1 MTWALRDLKANS
13 GIWAGVFI
21 VLAVTQTLL
30 CAMSVS
36 MGVNSYY
43 QGLSVKTR
51 DPAKSLASVLSLVF
65 LTVIVLGCLVIK
77 HTLQASI
84 RQRRQGLALLS
95 LLGATPKQVLVLTLL
110 QVMILALPASLVAV
124 SLSPALAGR
133 ILDWYSAGMRIPV
146 HFAFT
151 WHGFPR
157 SALTGLAV
165 GLATAVLATSRTLQ
179 DLRKMTPVRMVR
191 RAEESESVER
201 PRHGRGLVS
210 LFLGLFLGLALL
222 LLPLPVFAYL
232 SRSGSGSLE
241 PKQVQA
247 VISAVGSGPLFAI
260 LLLLIALARSGGPVI
275 SRVTQLWTALVPSS
289 SAVWRIAR
297 SQAVARS
304 RDTTFGST
312 VIALTACMFLVGGL
326 LAAGGTSTIAMNKV
340 PGIENVTS
348 GGTLELL
355 YGFWAALL
363 VALVGVIAGFAI
375 AARDRDLDLAL
386 LSIAGANPQ
395 QLTAISILDG
405 TIVMTTGII
414 IAAGGTGLVGLSTAM
429 VYWPLVHS
437 LSMVFPWQF
446 FLICGFPIIVVGSL
460 ATMLTARPAL
470 RRSPITILQGA
481 IGE

>member
-21 VLAVTQTLL
+21 VLVVTQTLL

-36 MGVNSYY
+36 MGINSYY
-43 QGLSVKTR
+43 QSLSVKTR
-51 DPAKSLASVLSLVF
+51 DPAKSLASALSLVF

-77 HTLQASI
+77 QTLQASI

-95 LLGATPKQVLVLTLL
+95 LLGATPKQILVLTLL
-110 QVMILALPASLVAV
+110 QVMILLLPASLIAVA
-124 SLSPALAGR
+124 LSPALAGR
-133 ILDWYSAGMRIPV
+133 ILDWYSTGMRIPV

-151 WHGFPR
+151 WHGFTR

-165 GLATAVLATSRTLQ
+165 GLATAVLATSRTLR
-179 DLRKMTPVRMVR
+179 DLGKMTPVRVVR
-191 RAEESESVER
+191 RAEESESIDR

-210 LFLGLFLGLALL
+210 LFLGLALL

-232 SRSGSGSLE
+232 SD
-241 PKQVQA
+241 PKQIQA
-247 VISAVGSGPLFAI
+247 VISTVGSGPLFAI

-446 FLICGFPIIVVGSL
+446 FLICGFPVIVVGSL

-470 RRSPITILQGA
+470 RRSPIAILQGA
-481 IGE
+481 VGE

>member
-1 MTWALRDLKANS
+1 M
-13 GIWAGVFI
+13 
-21 VLAVTQTLL
+21 
-30 CAMSVS
+30 
-36 MGVNSYY
+36 
-43 QGLSVKTR
+43 
-51 DPAKSLASVLSLVF
+51 
-65 LTVIVLGCLVIK
+65 
-77 HTLQASI
+77 
-84 RQRRQGLALLS
+84 RRA
-95 LLGATPKQVLVLTLL
+95 
-110 QVMILALPASLVAV
+110 
-124 SLSPALAGR
+124 
-133 ILDWYSAGMRIPV
+133 V

-165 GLATAVLATSRTLQ
+165 GFATAILATSLTLR
-179 DLRKMTPVRMVR
+179 DLAKMTPVRVAR

-201 PRHGRGLVS
+201 LRHGRGLVP
-210 LFLGLFLGLALL
+210 LFLGLALL

-232 SRSGSGSLE
+232 SSSGPRSLD
-241 PKQVQA
+241 PKQVSA
-247 VISAVGSGPLFAI
+247 VLNAVGSGPLFAI
-260 LLLLIALARSGGPVI
+260 LLLLIALARAGEPVI
-275 SRVTQLWTALVPSS
+275 GRVTQLWTALVPSS

-297 SQAVARS
+297 SQAEARS

-326 LAAGGTSTIAMNKV
+326 LTAGSTSTVAMNKV
-340 PGIENVTS
+340 PGIENITS

-363 VALVGVIAGFAI
+363 IALVGVIAGFTI

-405 TIVMTTGII
+405 TIVTTTGII
-414 IAAGGTGLVGLSTAM
+414 IAAVGTGLVGLSTAL
-429 VYWPLVHS
+429 VYCPLVHS
-437 LSMVFPWQF
+437 LSIVFPWRF
-446 FLICGFPIIVVGSL
+446 FLICGLPIIVVGSL

-470 RRSPITILQGA
+470 RRSPIAILQGA

>member
-21 VLAVTQTLL
+21 VLVVTQTLL

-43 QGLSVKTR
+43 EGLSVKTR
-51 DPAKSLASVLSLVF
+51 DPAKSPASVLSLVF

-77 HTLQASI
+77 QTLQASI
-84 RQRRQGLALLS
+84 RQRRQGVALLS
-95 LLGATPKQVLVLTLL
+95 LLGATPKQILVLTLL
-110 QVMILALPASLVAV
+110 QVMILVLPTFLVAGA
-124 SLSPALAGR
+124 LSPALAGR
-133 ILDWYSAGMRIPV
+133 ILDWYSTGMRIPV

-165 GLATAVLATSRTLQ
+165 GLATAVLATSRTLR
-179 DLRKMTPVRMVR
+179 DLGKMTPVRVVR
-191 RAEESESVER
+191 RAEESESIDR

-210 LFLGLFLGLALL
+210 LFLGLALL

-232 SRSGSGSLE
+232 SD
-241 PKQVQA
+241 PKQVQV

-363 VALVGVIAGFAI
+363 VALVGVIAGLAI
-375 AARDRDLDLAL
+375 AARDRDLDLVL
-386 LSIAGANPQ
+386 MSIAGANTQ

-414 IAAGGTGLVGLSTAM
+414 IAAGGTGLVGLSTTVA
-429 VYWPLVHS
+429 YWPLVHS

-446 FLICGFPIIVVGSL
+446 FLICGVPTSSL
-460 ATMLTARPAL
+460 VCWRLC
-470 RRSPITILQGA
+470 
-481 IGE
+481 

>member
-21 VLAVTQTLL
+21 VLVVTQTLL

-36 MGVNSYY
+36 MGINSYY
-43 QGLSVKTR
+43 QSLSVKTR
-51 DPAKSLASVLSLVF
+51 DPAKSLASALSLVF

-77 HTLQASI
+77 QTLQASI

-95 LLGATPKQVLVLTLL
+95 LLGATPKQILVLTLL
-110 QVMILALPASLVAV
+110 QVMILVLPASLVAV
-124 SLSPALAGR
+124 ALSPALAGR
-133 ILDWYSAGMRIPV
+133 ILDWYSTGMRMPV

-165 GLATAVLATSRTLQ
+165 GLATAVLATSRTLR
-179 DLRKMTPVRMVR
+179 DLGKMTPVRVVR
-191 RAEESESVER
+191 RAEESESIDR

-210 LFLGLFLGLALL
+210 LFLGLALL

-232 SRSGSGSLE
+232 SD
-241 PKQVQA
+241 PKQIQA
-247 VISAVGSGPLFAI
+247 VISTVGSGPLFAI

-446 FLICGFPIIVVGSL
+446 FLICGLPIIVVGSL

-470 RRSPITILQGA
+470 RRSPIAILQGA
-481 IGE
+481 VGE

>member
-21 VLAVTQTLL
+21 VLVVTQTLL

-36 MGVNSYY
+36 MGINSYY
-43 QGLSVKTR
+43 QSLSVKTR
-51 DPAKSLASVLSLVF
+51 DPAKSLASALSLVF

-77 HTLQASI
+77 QTLQASI

-95 LLGATPKQVLVLTLL
+95 LLGATPKQILVLTLL
-110 QVMILALPASLVAV
+110 QVMILVLPASLVAV
-124 SLSPALAGR
+124 ALSPALAGR
-133 ILDWYSAGMRIPV
+133 ILDWYSTGMRIPV

-151 WHGFPR
+151 WHGFTR

-165 GLATAVLATSRTLQ
+165 GLATAVLATSRTLR
-179 DLRKMTPVRMVR
+179 DLGKMTPVRVVR
-191 RAEESESVER
+191 RAEESESIDR

-210 LFLGLFLGLALL
+210 LFLGLALL

-232 SRSGSGSLE
+232 SD
-241 PKQVQA
+241 PKQIQA
-247 VISAVGSGPLFAI
+247 VISTVGSGPLFAI

-446 FLICGFPIIVVGSL
+446 FLICGFPVIVVGSL

-470 RRSPITILQGA
+470 RRSPIAILQGA
-481 IGE
+481 VGE

>member
-21 VLAVTQTLL
+21 VLVVTQTLL

-36 MGVNSYY
+36 MGINSYY
-43 QGLSVKTR
+43 QSLSVKTS
-51 DPAKSLASVLSLVF
+51 DPAKSLASALSLVF

-77 HTLQASI
+77 QTLQASI

-95 LLGATPKQVLVLTLL
+95 LLGATPKQILLLTLL
-110 QVMILALPASLVAV
+110 QVMILVLPASLVAV
-124 SLSPALAGR
+124 ALSPALAGR
-133 ILDWYSAGMRIPV
+133 ILDWYSTGMPMPV

-151 WHGFPR
+151 WGGFPR
-157 SALTGLAV
+157 SALTGLVV
-165 GLATAVLATSRTLQ
+165 GLATAVLATSRTLR
-179 DLRKMTPVRMVR
+179 DLGKMTPVRVVR
-191 RAEESESVER
+191 RAEESESIDR
-201 PRHGRGLVS
+201 PLHGRGLV
-210 LFLGLFLGLALL
+210 FLFLGLALL

-232 SRSGSGSLE
+232 SD

-247 VISAVGSGPLFAI
+247 VISTVGSGPLFAI

-275 SRVTQLWTALVPSS
+275 SRVTQLWTALVPLS

-297 SQAVARS
+297 SQAVVRS
-304 RDTTFGST
+304 RDTAFGST

-326 LAAGGTSTIAMNKV
+326 LAAGGTSTIAMNKI

-375 AARDRDLDLAL
+375 AARDRDIDLAL
-386 LSIAGANPQ
+386 LSIAGANSQ

-414 IAAGGTGLVGLSTAM
+414 IAAGGAGLVGLCAAL

-446 FLICGFPIIVVGSL
+446 FLICGLPIIIVGSL

-470 RRSPITILQGA
+470 RRSPVAILQGA
-481 IGE
+481 VGE

>member
-1 MTWALRDLKANS
+1 MTWALRDLKANN

-21 VLAVTQTLL
+21 VLAVAQILL

-51 DPAKSLASVLSLVF
+51 DPAKSLASALSLVF
-65 LTVIVLGCLVIK
+65 FTVIVLGCLVIK

-95 LLGATPKQVLVLTLL
+95 LLGATPKQILVLTLL
-110 QVMILALPASLVAV
+110 QVMILALLASLVAAA
-124 SLSPALAGR
+124 LSPVLAGR
-133 ILDWYSAGMRIPV
+133 ILDWYSAGMRRPV

-165 GLATAVLATSRTLQ
+165 GFATAILATSLTLR
-179 DLRKMTPVRMVR
+179 DLAKMTPVRVVR

-201 PRHGRGLVS
+201 FRHGRGLVP
-210 LFLGLFLGLALL
+210 LFLGLALL

-232 SRSGSGSLE
+232 SSSGPRSLD
-241 PKQVQA
+241 PKQVSA
-247 VISAVGSGPLFAI
+247 VLNAVGSGPLFAI
-260 LLLLIALARSGGPVI
+260 LLLLIALARAGEPVI
-275 SRVTQLWTALVPSS
+275 GRVTQLWTALVPSS

-297 SQAVARS
+297 SQAEARS

-326 LAAGGTSTIAMNKV
+326 LTAGSTSTVAMNKV
-340 PGIENVTS
+340 PGMENITS

-363 VALVGVIAGFAI
+363 IALVGVIAGFTI

-386 LSIAGANPQ
+386 LSIAGANSQ

-405 TIVMTTGII
+405 TIVTTTGII
-414 IAAGGTGLVGLSTAM
+414 IAAVGTGLVGLSTAL
-429 VYWPLVHS
+429 VYCPLVHS
-437 LSMVFPWQF
+437 LSIVFPWRF
-446 FLICGFPIIVVGSL
+446 FLICGLPIIVVGSL

-470 RRSPITILQGA
+470 RRSPIAILQGA

>member
-21 VLAVTQTLL
+21 VLVVTQTLL

-51 DPAKSLASVLSLVF
+51 DPAKSLASALSLVF

-77 HTLQASI
+77 QTLQASI

-110 QVMILALPASLVAV
+110 QVMILLLPASLIAVA
-124 SLSPALAGR
+124 LSPALAGR
-133 ILDWYSAGMRIPV
+133 ILDWYSTGMRMSV

-151 WHGFPR
+151 WHRFPR

-165 GLATAVLATSRTLQ
+165 GLATAVLATSRTLR
-179 DLRKMTPVRMVR
+179 DLGKMTPVRMVH

-201 PRHGRGLVS
+201 PRHGRGLVP
-210 LFLGLFLGLALL
+210 LFLGLTFL

-232 SRSGSGSLE
+232 SHSGSGSLD
-241 PKQVQA
+241 PKQVRA

-260 LLLLIALARSGGPVI
+260 LLLLIALARAGGPVI
-275 SRVTQLWTALVPSS
+275 GRVTQLWTALVPSS

-297 SQAVARS
+297 SQAVVRS

-395 QLTAISILDG
+395 QLTAISTLDG

-429 VYWPLVHS
+429 VYWPLVHT
-437 LSMVFPWQF
+437 LSIVFPWQF
-446 FLICGFPIIVVGSL
+446 FLICGLPIIVVGSL

-470 RRSPITILQGA
+470 KRSPIAILQGA

>member
-1 MTWALRDLKANS
+1 MTWALRDLKANN
-13 GIWAGVFI
+13 GIWAGVFV
-21 VLAVTQTLL
+21 VLAVAQILL

-51 DPAKSLASVLSLVF
+51 DPAKSLASALSLVF
-65 LTVIVLGCLVIK
+65 FTVIVLGCLVIK

-95 LLGATPKQVLVLTLL
+95 LLGATPKQILVLTLL
-110 QVMILALPASLVAV
+110 QVMILALLASLVAAA
-124 SLSPALAGR
+124 LSPVLAGR
-133 ILDWYSAGMRIPV
+133 ILDWYSAGMRRPV

-165 GLATAVLATSRTLQ
+165 GFATAILATSLTLR
-179 DLRKMTPVRMVR
+179 DLAKMTPVRVAR

-201 PRHGRGLVS
+201 LRHGRGLVP
-210 LFLGLFLGLALL
+210 LFLGLALL

-232 SRSGSGSLE
+232 SSSGPRSLD
-241 PKQVQA
+241 PKQVSA
-247 VISAVGSGPLFAI
+247 VLNAVGSGPLFAI
-260 LLLLIALARSGGPVI
+260 LLLLIALARAGEPVI
-275 SRVTQLWTALVPSS
+275 GRVTQLWTALVPSS

-297 SQAVARS
+297 SQAEARS

-326 LAAGGTSTIAMNKV
+326 LTAGSTSTVAMNKV
-340 PGIENVTS
+340 PGIENITS

-363 VALVGVIAGFAI
+363 IALVGVIAGFTI

-405 TIVMTTGII
+405 TIVTTTGII
-414 IAAGGTGLVGLSTAM
+414 IAAVGTGLVGLSTAL
-429 VYWPLVHS
+429 VYCPLVHS
-437 LSMVFPWQF
+437 LSIVFPWRF
-446 FLICGFPIIVVGSL
+446 FLICGLPIIVVGSL

-470 RRSPITILQGA
+470 RRSPIAILQGA

>member
-1 MTWALRDLKANS
+1 MTWVLRDLKSNS

-21 VLAVTQTLL
+21 VLLVAQILL

-43 QGLSVKTR
+43 QGLSVETR
-51 DPAKSLASVLSLVF
+51 DPAKSLASALSLVF
-65 LTVIVLGCLVIK
+65 FTVIVLGCLVIK
-77 HTLQASI
+77 YTLQASI

-95 LLGATPKQVLVLTLL
+95 LLGATPKQILVLTLL
-110 QVMILALPASLVAV
+110 QVMILALLASLVAV
-124 SLSPALAGR
+124 ALSPVLAGR
-133 ILDWYSAGMRIPV
+133 ILDWYSAGMRRPV

-165 GLATAVLATSRTLQ
+165 GLATAILATSLTLR
-179 DLRKMTPVRMVR
+179 DLAKMTPVRVVR
-191 RAEESESVER
+191 CAEESESVER
-201 PRHGRGLVS
+201 LRHRRGLVP
-210 LFLGLFLGLALL
+210 LFLGLALL
-222 LLPLPVFAYL
+222 VLPMPVFAYL
-232 SRSGSGSLE
+232 SSSGPGPLD
-241 PKQVQA
+241 PKRVSA
-247 VISAVGSGPLFAI
+247 ALNAVGSGPLFAI
-260 LLLLIALARSGGPVI
+260 LLLLIALARAGEPVI
-275 SRVTQLWTALVPSS
+275 GRVTQFWIALVPSS

-297 SQAVARS
+297 SQAEVRS

-326 LAAGGTSTIAMNKV
+326 LTAGGTSTVAMNKV
-340 PGIENVTS
+340 PGIKNVTS
-348 GGTLELL
+348 GGTMELL

-363 VALVGVIAGFAI
+363 IALVGVIAGFTI

-405 TIVMTTGII
+405 TIVTTTGII
-414 IAAGGTGLVGLSTAM
+414 IAAVGTGLVGLSTAL
-429 VYWPLVHS
+429 VYRPLVHS
-437 LSMVFPWQF
+437 LSMVFPWRF
-446 FLICGFPIIVVGSL
+446 FLICGLPIIVVGSL

-470 RRSPITILQGA
+470 RRSPIAILQGA

>member
-21 VLAVTQTLL
+21 VLVVTQTLL

-36 MGVNSYY
+36 MGINSYY
-43 QGLSVKTR
+43 QSLSVKTR
-51 DPAKSLASVLSLVF
+51 DPAKSLASALSLVF

-77 HTLQASI
+77 QTLQASI

-95 LLGATPKQVLVLTLL
+95 LLGATPKQILVLTLL
-110 QVMILALPASLVAV
+110 QVMILVLPASLVAV
-124 SLSPALAGR
+124 ALSPALAGR
-133 ILDWYSAGMRIPV
+133 ILDWYSTGMRIPV

-151 WHGFPR
+151 WHGFTR

-165 GLATAVLATSRTLQ
+165 GLATAVLATSRTLR
-179 DLRKMTPVRMVR
+179 DLGKMTPVRVVR
-191 RAEESESVER
+191 CAEESESIDR

-210 LFLGLFLGLALL
+210 LFLGLVLL

-232 SRSGSGSLE
+232 SD
-241 PKQVQA
+241 PKQIQA
-247 VISAVGSGPLFAI
+247 VISTVGSGPLFAI

-446 FLICGFPIIVVGSL
+446 FLICGFPVIVVGSL

-470 RRSPITILQGA
+470 RRSPIAILQGA
-481 IGE
+481 VGE

>member
-43 QGLSVKTR
+43 QGLSAKTR

-77 HTLQASI
+77 QTLQASI

-95 LLGATPKQVLVLTLL
+95 LLGATPKQILVLTLL
-110 QVMILALPASLVAV
+110 QVMILVLPASLVAV
-124 SLSPALAGR
+124 ALSPALAGR

-386 LSIAGANPQ
+386 LSIAGANPR

-414 IAAGGTGLVGLSTAM
+414 IAAGCTGLVGLSTAM
-429 VYWPLVHS
+429 VYWPLIHS
-437 LSMVFPWQF
+437 LSVIFPWQF
-446 FLICGFPIIVVGSL
+446 FLICGLPIIVVGSL

-470 RRSPITILQGA
+470 MRSPIAILQGA

>member
-1 MTWALRDLKANS
+1 
-13 GIWAGVFI
+13 
-21 VLAVTQTLL
+21 
-30 CAMSVS
+30 

-51 DPAKSLASVLSLVF
+51 DPAKSLASALSLVF

-77 HTLQASI
+77 QTLQASI

-95 LLGATPKQVLVLTLL
+95 LLGATPKQILVLTLL
-110 QVMILALPASLVAV
+110 QVMILLLPASLVAV
-124 SLSPALAGR
+124 ALSAALAGR
-133 ILDWYSAGMRIPV
+133 ILDWYSTGMRMPV

-151 WHGFPR
+151 WHRFPR

-165 GLATAVLATSRTLQ
+165 GLATAVLATSRTLR
-179 DLRKMTPVRMVR
+179 DLGKMPPVRVVR

-201 PRHGRGLVS
+201 QRHGRGLVA
-210 LFLGLFLGLALL
+210 LFLGLTLL

-232 SRSGSGSLE
+232 SHSGSGSLD
-241 PKQVQA
+241 PKQVRA
-247 VISAVGSGPLFAI
+247 VISTVGSGPLFAI
-260 LLLLIALARSGGPVI
+260 LLLQIALARAGGPVI
-275 SRVTQLWTALVPSS
+275 GRVTQLWTALVPSS
-289 SAVWRIAR
+289 SAVWRTAR

-304 RDTTFGST
+304 KDTTFGST
-312 VIALTACMFLVGGL
+312 VIALTACTFLVGGL
-326 LAAGGTSTIAMNKV
+326 LTAGGTSTVAMNKV
-340 PGIENVTS
+340 PGIPSTTA

-355 YGFWAALL
+355 YVFWAALL

-395 QLTAISILDG
+395 QLTAISTLDG

-437 LSMVFPWQF
+437 LSIVFPWQF
-446 FLICGFPIIVVGSL
+446 FLICGLPIIIVGSL
-460 ATMLTARPAL
+460 ATMLTAQPAL
-470 RRSPITILQGA
+470 KRSPIAILQGA

>member
-1 MTWALRDLKANS
+1 M
-13 GIWAGVFI
+13 GI
-21 VLAVTQTLL
+21 
-30 CAMSVS
+30 
-36 MGVNSYY
+36 NSYY
-43 QGLSVKTR
+43 QSLSVKTR
-51 DPAKSLASVLSLVF
+51 DPAKSLASALSLVF

-77 HTLQASI
+77 QTLQASI

-95 LLGATPKQVLVLTLL
+95 LLGATPKQILVLTLL
-110 QVMILALPASLVAV
+110 QVMILVLPASLVAV
-124 SLSPALAGR
+124 ALSPALAGR
-133 ILDWYSAGMRIPV
+133 ILDWYSTGMRIPV

-151 WHGFPR
+151 WHGFTR

-165 GLATAVLATSRTLQ
+165 GLATAVLATSRTLR
-179 DLRKMTPVRMVR
+179 DLGKMTPVRVVR
-191 RAEESESVER
+191 CAEESESIDR

-210 LFLGLFLGLALL
+210 LFLGLVLL

-232 SRSGSGSLE
+232 SD
-241 PKQVQA
+241 PKQIQA
-247 VISAVGSGPLFAI
+247 VISTVGSGPLFAI

-446 FLICGFPIIVVGSL
+446 FLICGFPVIVVGSL

-470 RRSPITILQGA
+470 RRSPIAILQGA
-481 IGE
+481 VGE